1 MVPDASGRIPRVPP
15 YSGSLLALTPPFRV
29 RVLRPLRI
37 ALPGA
42 SPRVAS
48 SASLQVL
55 LPRPVPVWARPFSL
69 AATCGFSFDFSSCG
83 YLDVSVPRV
92 SPRRDYVFIARW
104 KAPGLP
110 GFPIRIPP
118 DHRLL
123 TAPRRIRLRVPMAS
137 AIRPFF
143 PDLVLLM
150 SLSFLLFSSL
160 RYCFSVTSRFLALP
174 TTRTHGKT
182 LVSLCLS

>member
-15 YSGSLLALTPPFRV
+15 YSVSLLALTPPLRV
-29 RVLRPLRI
+29 RVLRPLWS

-42 SPRVAS
+42 SPGDPS

-55 LPRPVPVWARPFSL
+55 LPRPWPVWARPFSL

-92 SPRRDYVFIARW
+92 SPRRGYVFAARW
-104 KAPGLP
+104 KALGLP

-123 TAPRRIRLRVPMAS
+123 TAPRRISLFAAS
-137 AIRPFF
+137 FIAFVCPWHPPYALSFLTLFF
-143 PDLVLLM
+143 LSM
-150 SLSFLLFSSL
+150 SLSFLLSL
-160 RYCFSVTSRFLALP
+160 FVKILFLFCFSFLSFA
-174 TTRTHGKT
+174 HNKI
-182 LVSLCLS
+182 

>member
-55 LPRPVPVWARPFSL
+55 LPRPQPVWARPFSL

-123 TAPRRIRLRVPMAS
+123 TAPRRISLFAAS
-137 AIRPFF
+137 FLA
-143 PDLVLLM
+143 LM

>member
-29 RVLRPLRI
+29 RVLRPLWI

-55 LPRPVPVWARPFSL
+55 LPRPQPVWARPFSL

-110 GFPIRIPP
+110 GSPIRIPP

-123 TAPRRIRLRVPMAS
+123 TAPRRISLFAAS
-137 AIRPFF
+137 FLAFVCPWH
-143 PDLVLLM
+143 PPYA
-150 SLSFLLFSSL
+150 LSFLTLF
-160 RYCFSVTSRFLALP
+160 FQ
-174 TTRTHGKT
+174 
-182 LVSLCLS
+182 